1 MTNVYNCFN
10 SMIYFYPFQCYNEY
24 GDIIKATLGKAR
36 EINKVNFAMT
46 LLLSLI
52 TVFKSLQEQSDDGVV
67 SKSSQEFIDLKEL
80 AKRFALTFGF
90 DALKNRD
97 SVAAIHRGGIYF
109 AANKQPDDP
118 VRAPTRLLFLE
129 VLNEFNYKLLKQD
142 KKVIMA
148 FLDKV
153 IPPGMP
159 SSRAEEWQP
168 LILYRNSLLHGETD
182 QAPVATR
189 RAYTRKRRDHG
200 KHLIKFSLVKQLLN
214 PVLILF
220 TDEDDDEEDDDEE
233 HNDPDY
239 RG

>member
-1 MTNVYNCFN
+1 
-10 SMIYFYPFQCYNEY
+10 
-24 GDIIKATLGKAR
+24 
-36 EINKVNFAMT
+36 MT

-52 TVFKSLQEQSDDGVV
+52 TVFKSLQEQCDDGIV
-67 SKSSQEFIDLKEL
+67 SKSSQEFTDLKEL

-200 KHLIKFSLVKQLLN
+200 KSLRKCRSLKQL
-214 PVLILF
+214 PKCSF
-220 TDEDDDEEDDDEE
+220 DSFSDEDDEEEDDDEE